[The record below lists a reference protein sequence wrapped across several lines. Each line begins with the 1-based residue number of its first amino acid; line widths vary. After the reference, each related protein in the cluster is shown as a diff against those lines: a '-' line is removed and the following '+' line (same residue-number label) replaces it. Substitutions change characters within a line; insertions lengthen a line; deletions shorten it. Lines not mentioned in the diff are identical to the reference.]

1 MRPPSAE
8 RPGRLC
14 CQDERRFGR
23 WPMQRQRRTLTGV
36 KPVGAV
42 QSGVENFYRV
52 HLDLWYAV
60 PPMTGGDHY
69 GEFTVH

>member
-42 QSGVENFYRV
+42 QSGVENFEVYG
-52 HLDLWYAV
+52 AV
-60 PPMTGGDHY
+60 EPTTGARFVL
-69 GEFTVH
+69 E